1 MKIKVKRLMPYAAVV
16 LLAGVGGIILGRY
29 WILHDPSLKSAST
42 DHENDVVETIG
53 TRFDPNR
60 PNARKPA
67 PLDSSPSET
76 ALIQAD
82 HAKAITSAVS
92 SPTIFTAPTSGT
104 NQTTRISDSPAKSAQ
119 AREVLHLVGVDSHAD
134 ELWLA
139 TINDPRVSAKE
150 RQNLIEDL
158 NEAGLVDPKHPTEE
172 DLPLIV
178 ARILLIESINESPLD
193 QTNANAFLE
202 VYKDLLNLADVAMG
216 QEVPVR

>member
-1 MKIKVKRLMPYAAVV
+1 MKIRIKRLMPYAGIV

-29 WILHDPSLKSAST
+29 WILHDPSLNPASSG
-42 DHENDVVETIG
+42 HETHAVETIG
-53 TRFDPNR
+53 NRFDPNR
-60 PNARKPA
+60 PEPPKHAAPDPSEGVPA
-67 PLDSSPSET
+67 P
-76 ALIQAD
+76 ARAD
-82 HAKAITSAVS
+82 HAKAMIAAS
-92 SPTIFTAPTSGT
+92 SNPVIAATPSP
-104 NQTTRISDSPAKSAQ
+104 NQTPRTPDSPARSAQ
-119 AREVLHLVGVDSHAD
+119 AREALHLVGADSHAD

-150 RQNLIEDL
+150 RQDLIEDL

-178 ARILLIESINESPLD
+178 ARILLIESISESPLD

-216 QEVPVR
+216 QDVPPVR